1 MNSSTWDI
9 GSGNRRAIA
18 RENESVNQS
27 KRGILES
34 NDRLKE
40 SLHDSGNIHN
50 EEEIINRFG
59 VVGDNHA
66 ALGSISPQI
75 SNLTMKAFL

>member
-1 MNSSTWDI
+1 LNSSTWDI

-18 RENESVNQS
+18 RENESANWS

-40 SLHDSGNIHN
+40 SLHDSGKINK

-59 VVGDNHA
+59 VVADNHA
-66 ALGSISPQI
+66 TLGSISPQL
-75 SNLTMKAFL
+75 SNLTMKALL

>member
-1 MNSSTWDI
+1 MNSSTWDF
-9 GSGNRRAIA
+9 GSGNRRVIT

-40 SLHDSGNIHN
+40 SLHDSGNIN
-50 EEEIINRFG
+50 NDEEIINRFG
-59 VVGDNHA
+59 VVGDNHVP
-66 ALGSISPQI
+66 LGSISPQL

>member
-1 MNSSTWDI
+1 MNSSTWDF
-9 GSGNRRAIA
+9 GSGNRRVIT

-40 SLHDSGNIHN
+40 SLHDSGNIN
-50 EEEIINRFG
+50 NDEEIMNRFA
-59 VVGDNHA
+59 VDNNA
-66 ALGSISPQI
+66 
-75 SNLTMKAFL
+75 

>member
-1 MNSSTWDI
+1 LNSSTWDF
-9 GSGNRRAIA
+9 GSGNRRVIT

-40 SLHDSGNIHN
+40 SLHDSGNIN
-50 EEEIINRFG
+50 NDEEIINRFA
-59 VVGDNHA
+59 VDNNA
-66 ALGSISPQI
+66 
-75 SNLTMKAFL
+75 